1 VDIVTT
7 PRATTVTF
15 GGFRLD
21 PDTESVW
28 RDAEEIRLRP
38 KTFAV
43 LRYLS
48 ERARRLVTKE
58 ELLGAMWPDVSV
70 GEAALT
76 VCVGEIRRVLGD
88 DARSPWLIETVH
100 RRGYRF
106 IGSTSAG
113 PGAEGGPARPGFVG
127 RAHELGLLRGALERA
142 ARGERQVV
150 FVTGEPGIGKT
161 ALVETFLDGV
171 ASSGLRLARGQCLDH
186 YGAGEGYLPV
196 FEAMSRMARGAGG
209 EDLVAVLGQHAPSWL
224 VQMPGIVGAEQAKAL
239 QPRVIG
245 MTRERMLREMSE
257 AIEALAADRPLL
269 LLLEDLHW
277 SDPSTL
283 DLVAAVARRREPAR
297 LLLIGTY
304 RPVDVIVRGHPLGA
318 IAQQLGIIGASRE
331 VSLGPLSE
339 ADVRRYLTERFGE
352 EIGARLARVVVL
364 RTDGLPLFM
373 VNVVDSLVRQG
384 LVAEIGGRWELK
396 AAEADVATAV
406 PQGLRQMIEQQ
417 LAALATD
424 ERRLLEAASVAGSAF
439 PAASL
444 AAALE
449 ESVETVEDRCEAL
462 CRREQFIG
470 PGGVED
476 WPDGTA
482 TARYRFLHALY
493 QDVLYQRLPP
503 SRRAG
508 LHRRIAEREEVGYHD
523 RPAERASV
531 LAVHFEQARDWPR
544 ALHYHRLSADGALQ
558 RCAYREAME
567 HLRRALNLLDT
578 VADQDERDAIELELQ
593 AKLGPLVFTQHGT
606 SAPEA
611 EPVFARLREL
621 AERRGDP
628 RRLYLGL
635 WGLSFI
641 KYGRG
646 HWAEACAM
654 GQQLLALSE
663 RWKHEVGQREARQ
676 ILWLTLIAMGDA
688 QEALVH
694 LEHGPRL
701 YDFERDRARALLN
714 ATYGAGTSP
723 WDNTAVA
730 RWILGYPATALAALR
745 EGRTH
750 AARLDHPPTSVIHLS
765 YAAWV
770 HYYRGD
776 LADAQDCARQAI
788 TMARAHGLA
797 GFGDIGEVVLACAAQ
812 PSESH
817 RKLADLFRRVCST
830 SNRRLAST
838 TIVCLCGL
846 ARAAIDA
853 GGVDLGEEIL
863 DEIPA
868 ELRGGFFAPEME
880 RLRGELLLARGRP
893 DEAEQRF
900 RRAIDLARTR
910 AERSL
915 ELRAATSLARL
926 LARGG
931 RRRHAR
937 RLLRGSYGWFTEGFD
952 TADLRAA
959 RAILDDLR

>member
-1 VDIVTT
+1 VTT
-7 PRATTVTF
+7 SRATTVTF
-15 GGFRLD
+15 AGFRLD

-43 LRYLS
+43 LRYLC

-70 GEAALT
+70 SEAALT

-88 DARSPWLIETVH
+88 DARTPRLIETVH

-113 PGAEGGPARPGFVG
+113 PRAEGEPAPPAVVG
-127 RAHELGLLRGALERA
+127 RERELGLLRSALERA

-171 ASSGLRLARGQCLDH
+171 ANRGLRLARGQCLDH

-196 FEAMSRMARGAGG
+196 FDAMSRLARGAGG
-209 EDLVAVLGQHAPSWL
+209 ETVVAALGRHAPSWL
-224 VQMPGIVGAEQAKAL
+224 VQMPGVVGAEAAKAL
-239 QPRVIG
+239 QPRVMG
-245 MTRERMLREMSE
+245 MTRERMLREMAE
-257 AIEALAADRPLL
+257 AIETLAADQPLIV
-269 LLLEDLHW
+269 LLEDLHW

-304 RPVDVIVRGHPLGA
+304 RPVDVIVRGHPLRG
-318 IAQQLGIIGASRE
+318 IAQQLGIHGASHE
-331 VSLGPLSE
+331 VSLSLLSE
-339 ADVRRYLTERFGE
+339 ADVRRYLTGRFGGD
-352 EIGARLARVVVL
+352 IGARLAAVTFG

-384 LVAEIGGRWELK
+384 LVVEIGGRWELL

-406 PQGLRQMIEQQ
+406 PTSLRQMIEQQ
-417 LAALATD
+417 LAVLAPD
-424 ERRLLEAASVAGSAF
+424 EHRLLESASVAGSAF

-444 AAALE
+444 AAALDE
-449 ESVETVEDRCEAL
+449 NVETVEDRCEAL
-462 CRREQFIG
+462 CRREQFIVSN
-470 PGGVED
+470 GVEE

-503 SRRAG
+503 SRRVG
-508 LHRRIAEREEVGYHD
+508 FHRRIAEREEVGYHD
-523 RPAERASV
+523 RPSERASV

-544 ALHYHRLSADGALQ
+544 ALRYHRLSADGALQ
-558 RCAYREAME
+558 RCAFREAME
-567 HLRRALNLLDT
+567 HLNRALHLLET
-578 VADQDERDAIELELQ
+578 VPDPDERDAIELELQ
-593 AKLGPLVFTQHGT
+593 AKLGPIVFTQHGT

-646 HWAEACAM
+646 RWAEACAM
-654 GQQLLALSE
+654 GRQLLALSE
-663 RWKHEVGQREARQ
+663 QWKNEVGQREARQ
-676 ILWLTLIAMGDA
+676 ILWLTLIGMGDA
-688 QEALVH
+688 REALVH

-701 YDFERDRARALLN
+701 YDFDRDGARTVLN

-730 RWILGYPATALAALR
+730 RWILGYPAMALTALR
-745 EGRTH
+745 EGSAH
-750 AARLDHPPTSVIHLS
+750 AMRLDHPPTFVIHLS

-776 LADAQDCARQAI
+776 LAEAQDCARRAI
-788 TMARAHGLA
+788 AMARAHGLA
-797 GFGDIGEVVLACAAQ
+797 GFGDIGEVVLACAGRS
-812 PSESH
+812 SEG
-817 RKLADLFRRVCST
+817 RPTLADLFGRVCSA

-838 TIVCLCGL
+838 TIVCLCAL

-853 GGVDLGEEIL
+853 GDADLGEEIL
-863 DEIPA
+863 DATPE
-868 ELRGGFFAPEME
+868 ELRSGFFAPEME
-880 RLRGELLLARGRP
+880 RLRGELLLARGRR
-893 DEAEQRF
+893 DEAEPRF
-900 RRAIDLARTR
+900 RRAIDVARAR

-926 LARGG
+926 LATKGKRSE
-931 RRRHAR
+931 AR
-937 RLLRGSYGWFTEGFD
+937 RLLREIYGWFSEGLD
-952 TADLRAA
+952 TADLRLA
-959 RAILDDLR
+959 RAALDDLK